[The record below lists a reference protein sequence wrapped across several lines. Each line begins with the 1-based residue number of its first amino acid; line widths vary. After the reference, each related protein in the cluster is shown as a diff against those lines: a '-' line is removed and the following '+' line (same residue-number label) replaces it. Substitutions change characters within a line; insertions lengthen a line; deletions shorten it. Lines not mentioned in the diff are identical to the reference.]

1 MMGLQRRHGIY
12 VDFDSSSI
20 IRYLKPLM
28 DNVFIARFANYYF
41 NESISPSSWG
51 EKSIPNASIMSH
63 LDPRMNQ
70 CELKV
75 QRIIHL

>member
-1 MMGLQRRHGIY
+1 MGLQRRHGIY

-20 IRYLKPLM
+20 IRYLEPLI
-28 DNVFIARFANYYF
+28 DNVFIVRFADYYF
-41 NESISPSSWG
+41 NESISPSSGG
-51 EKSIPNASIMSH
+51 EKLIPNASIMSH
-63 LDPRMNQ
+63 LDPHMNQ